1 MNQQLPDPQTLEA
14 LADAFEKLRGNRPD
28 PADAGHRR
36 NMETRIARLASYGVI
51 ALLAVSS
58 WIAVDP
64 LGRYQPEQ
72 RQQGIQ
78 ALGALTAALVGA
90 VGGYSARGR

>member
-1 MNQQLPDPQTLEA
+1 MSQQLPDPQTLEA

-51 ALLAVSS
+51 ALLGVSS

-64 LGRYQPEQ
+64 LGRY